1 MRTSPR
7 IVVSAPSWGS
17 EPITAGSAGSRWEA
31 AARILGRLLAYSF
44 PWEANVEAAY
54 QAALAFR
61 LTEMGAGGS
70 RWPDRP
76 PQVLLGV
83 FTAAAPDLLVAA
95 VGPYRKH
102 APLFIKDGTF
112 GQRRQEFA
120 RREPASGPL
129 LEDVG
134 WQDPDKLVNSAPFL
148 VVGHR
153 HHH

>member
-1 MRTSPR
+1 M
-7 IVVSAPSWGS
+7 
-17 EPITAGSAGSRWEA
+17 
-31 AARILGRLLAYSF
+31 
-44 PWEANVEAAY
+44 EAAY

-61 LTEMGAGGS
+61 LTEMAAGGS

-83 FTAAAPDLLVAA
+83 FTAAAPGLLVAA

-112 GQRRQEFA
+112 GQRGQEFA

-134 WQDPDKLVNSAPFL
+134 WQGPDKLVNSAAFL
-148 VVGHR
+148 VVGHG
-153 HHH
+153 HHDDDSAWITAARLPVSCATAAAPRVRVIARTATEVPVQ